1 MQANIELTD
10 CGYGKS
16 GVRLVKVTRDG
27 RRHYLKDINIDV
39 QFFGQFHSAYQ
50 DGDNQ
55 TILPTDT
62 IKNTIYGLARQCS
75 VLDIEKFGLQL
86 GIHFLRRNPRISRV
100 LTTVSENL
108 WDRIE
113 CGDRVHDHAFRCSA
127 IEQRNAVIEKTR
139 DSVLIKAGL
148 TGLTVL
154 KSSRSAFENF
164 LRDEYTTLKET
175 RDRILASTITA
186 QWSYNMH
193 AEKFTEL
200 WKNIRSTLLQ
210 TFAEHDSKSVQ
221 HTLFAMGEAVMMQFN
236 CIDEIRLSMPNR
248 HHILIDLSPFHL
260 DNPNEIF
267 VPIDQPSGLIEAAL
281 ARSVAGAVTSKSGNK
296 SELICTRES

>member
-1 MQANIELTD
+1 MNANIELKD

-16 GVRLVKVTRDG
+16 GVRLVKVTRNG
-27 RRHYLKDINIDV
+27 RRHDLKDINIDV
-39 QFFGQFHSAYQ
+39 RFFGQFHSAYE

-55 TILPTDT
+55 AILPTDT
-62 IKNTIYGLARQCS
+62 IKNTIYALARQYS
-75 VLDIEKFGLQL
+75 VVDIEEFGLQL
-86 GIHFLRRNPRISRV
+86 GTHCLRRNPWISRV
-100 LTTVSENL
+100 VITLSENL
-108 WDRIE
+108 WHRIE
-113 CGDRVHDHAFRCSA
+113 CGTQAHDHAFCCAGS
-127 IEQRNAVIEKTR
+127 EQRNAVIEKTR
-139 DSVLIKAGL
+139 ASALIKAGL

-186 QWSYNMH
+186 QWSYNTD
-193 AEKFTEL
+193 ADKFTEL
-200 WKNIRSTLLQ
+200 WKNIRSILLQ

-221 HTLFAMGEAVMMQFN
+221 HTLFAMGEAAMMRFK

-267 VPIDQPSGLIEAAL
+267 VPMDQPSGLIEAVM
-281 ARSVAGAVTSKSGNK
+281 ARSVAGAITSTSENK
-296 SELICTRES
+296 PELIFTLES